1 MKPIAARAQIKESAT
16 LAMNARAKK
25 IAAAGEG
32 ARVISLSVGEP
43 DYPPPPQVAERTA
56 AFIRERNGRLVY
68 TAGHGTPELRRAI
81 AAKVR
86 ERTGLAYDP
95 EKEIIVTV
103 GGKHGLAGA
112 ILALANPGDRVLIPS
127 PYWLSYPPMAVF
139 AGAEP
144 VILDGLDTGFKLTVE
159 RLRAAAHPRNVA
171 LVLNSPANP
180 TGVVY
185 TREELMAL
193 CEEATRQDLWIIS
206 DEIYDRLLYE
216 GAEFTS
222 VPSLPGM
229 RDRTLL
235 VNGVSKTYSMTG
247 WRIGY
252 VCGPEAVVTAMKTLQ
267 SHMTSNPCAAAQHA
281 ALAALSLSEEE
292 LLAHLG
298 PHLESLRRRRALAL
312 EHLRALPGLGVSA
325 PAGAFYIV
333 IDVRPFL
340 GTPLGISGQPVRDD
354 EELAFRL
361 LDDEHVAVA
370 ALTPFGAPGFLRL
383 SFAVPDE
390 DLVEGIARLAR
401 FLRLA

>member
-1 MKPIAARAQIKESAT
+1 VKPIAVRAQIKESAT
-16 LAMNARAKK
+16 LAMNARAKR
-25 IAAAGEG
+25 IAASGEG

-43 DYPPPPQVAERTA
+43 DYPPPPQVAELTT
-56 AFIRERNGRLVY
+56 AFIGEKKGRLVY
-68 TAGHGTPELRRAI
+68 TAGHGIPELRRTI

-86 ERTGLAYDP
+86 ERTGVVYDP

-112 ILALANPGDRVLIPS
+112 VLALVNPGDRVLIPS

-139 AGAEP
+139 AGGEP
-144 VILDGLDTGFKLTVE
+144 VIIDCLDTGFKLTVDK
-159 RLRAAAHPRNVA
+159 LRAAAHPRNVA
-171 LVLNSPANP
+171 LFINSPSNP
-180 TGVVY
+180 TGAVY
-185 TREELMAL
+185 TREELVAL
-193 CEEATRQDLWIIS
+193 GEEAARQDLWIIS
-206 DEIYDRLLYE
+206 DEIYDRLLYD

-222 VPSLPGM
+222 IPALPGM
-229 RDRTLL
+229 RERTLL
-235 VNGVSKTYSMTG
+235 ANGVSKTYSMTG

-252 VCGPEAVVTAMKTLQ
+252 VCGPEPVLKAMKTLQ
-267 SHMTSNPCAAAQHA
+267 SHMTSNPCAAAQQA
-281 ALAALSLSEEE
+281 ALAALSLSEDE
-292 LLAHLG
+292 LMAHLG

-312 EHLRALPGLGVSA
+312 EHLGRLPGLGVSV

-333 IDVRPFL
+333 VDVRPFL
-340 GTPLGISGQPVRDD
+340 GTPLGASGEPVKDD

-383 SFAVPDE
+383 SFAVPDA